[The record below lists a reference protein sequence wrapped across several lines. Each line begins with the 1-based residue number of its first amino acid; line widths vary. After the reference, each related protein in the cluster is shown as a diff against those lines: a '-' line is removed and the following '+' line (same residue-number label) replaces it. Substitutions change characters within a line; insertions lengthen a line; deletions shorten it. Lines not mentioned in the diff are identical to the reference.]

1 MSLQAT
7 SCVGEGVRV
16 RSSRADIKSR
26 LRPEVPER
34 RSMRL
39 MANDE
44 KALDSYFSAF
54 FDDDDGDDEYLPIE
68 DWKQVLE
75 RARGGGR
82 ITVAFVDHVLLL

>member
-1 MSLQAT
+1 
-7 SCVGEGVRV
+7 
-16 RSSRADIKSR
+16 
-26 LRPEVPER
+26 
-34 RSMRL
+34 

-82 ITVAFVDHVLLL
+82 EQGVEGESKGWRERARGGGRITVAFVVHALLLLGLSLASFPGTHSLDL